1 MVERNDSNVGVF
13 ARVWRVL
20 LSAVLLL
27 TTVVVGTTV
36 TPAAAAGAATI
47 TKVLDPIQGAGYTAP
62 NTFQTGAN
70 VRYRLTFQC
79 SSLSTPCVTGTIT
92 DVLDPNLDFVQVI
105 PPSSTAV
112 TVTSSWDEPSR
123 TVTVNLTSFD
133 DGDSGEI
140 VIVARV
146 KGSTPGGTVIPNS
159 GSITVP
165 DGPIVTTPAVNIQV
179 PGPTPS
185 WGIIKNKT
193 APSADPTV
201 GADVTYRIDITAP
214 SPLGNVD
221 ISGGTVVDT
230 YPAGATVV
238 FSDGGVVDTVNH
250 TITWTFGPIPAN
262 SLNCTLSPCRVG
274 FKNIV
279 LNYPAPSFVAGQT
292 VTNYVQGNYDFANN
306 TSGVANAQADVV
318 LASAT
323 PVARFDKQGPVE
335 IAPGAP
341 ILWTPVL
348 VNQGNVVLHNV
359 EIIDTLPTNVTNF
372 QLAQFDYRYFISP
385 GNEPVVFDVFVGGV
399 WQSLATYVASNGSAG
414 FPAPLPAG
422 ATLMRARV
430 ATLEPGVEIRIGLS
444 GTASS
449 VVGDTILNCA
459 TRTADEFTDTADA
472 CLTTTVVENFAKLQ
486 VVKQLKF
493 VDPAATSAKPGDEFD
508 WLLEVANKGGVPVT
522 QIDIIDDLPPQFEL
536 LYTSCLGWAPDW
548 PGLGTSYYLNAFTT
562 CPSTP
567 SAGAVTLV
575 STTPNVNANGDT
587 RYHWRIDMTKG
598 VLNPNFFNAVYTSL
612 AAGGSVYLGIRV
624 RVKPGT
630 AVAQYT
636 NNLQANTPDAATIC
650 EANGGPDTTDV
661 DGDGNIT
668 EIMCAASSN
677 VIIDEAAVV
686 GAEKWDDGYPG
697 LDHVDQSTGQ
707 PSAVCPD
714 WGGYTR
720 YPCVAQTVPNGPF
733 DYKWKLQNY
742 GNINLTN
749 YVVYDVLPSVGD
761 TGVSQL
767 LGGQSRGTEWQ
778 PNLTGPVMIESQPAG
793 ANALVEYN
801 LTFNPCRP
809 ELNQGAADGPWQGSC
824 DNVWYTAA
832 QISDWSTVHSFRVK
846 AFQET
851 NGVWPAW
858 LPAEEIILSAPM
870 VAPSTA
876 IPSTST
882 PLNLSIAW
890 NSVAHRAFRL
900 NADQSIVRL
909 LAAEPRKV
917 GIIIPF
923 TENLPD
929 LVRLGNQVWLDT
941 GAAAGH
947 TDNGVYD
954 TDETPIS
961 GVKLELWKDDG
972 DGVFEPGAG
981 DTLVTS
987 TTTDAD
993 GNYWFIVDADTPYFV
1008 AIPTGQTSL
1017 AAMTSSTGANTGD
1030 TDNDDNG
1037 TPAPGYLAVSDVRS
1051 VALNGAPQGE
1061 TDTNDAGSAE
1071 TEADANI
1078 TAMQDNDSDLTID
1091 FGFVLPSVMTFRLG
1105 NLVWL
1110 DWNNNGV
1117 AEAGEAGVNGITV
1130 QLLDSVGAVIGSTVT
1145 AGGGKY
1151 LFSDLPAGDYSVRI
1165 PSGQVLLDGL
1175 WSSSNGEEADP
1186 DSNGDNNDNGTIV
1199 NASGVTSGVITLGP
1213 TANEPTNETL
1223 RSDVSTD
1230 DDNDAFPDNQSNYSV
1245 DFGFTAVRLG
1255 NQVWLDN
1262 GAGANFDNGKYDTD
1276 ETPISGVDVELWAD
1290 DGDGIFEPGTG
1301 DTLVKSTTTDADG
1314 NYWFLAQPNTAYF
1327 VAIAAGQPELAT
1339 LVSSTGVNGGV
1350 IDNDDNGA
1358 PQATYASVSSVRSVS
1373 PGGAPTGEI
1382 DTNDGATTAESEA
1395 NTNTRFLPDA
1405 NSDLTIDFGFLP
1417 TLYDLALIKTLV
1429 TASPVQPGGN
1439 VEWTI
1444 TVQNQGQT
1452 PSGDYTVTDTLPGG
1466 MSFVS
1471 ADNGG
1476 IEAGGVVSWD
1486 LSGLAPGESKALK
1499 LVSKVDDVTKAPFRN
1514 WAEISSDSGADDDS
1528 TPDTNTGSD
1537 TGSGTG
1543 TAPNDQVTNH
1553 NDTTF
1558 DSNAETPLPNSA
1570 TDEDDNDFEDVDVVV
1585 DYDLALAKVTSAS
1598 NVAVGANVSWTIR
1611 VQNQGNVASGV
1622 YSITDRI
1629 PGGMSFVSCTGATA
1643 CSDAA
1648 GVVTY
1653 TMPNLAVGQFVD
1665 VTLVTK
1671 VDDMNK
1677 QPFRNWAE
1685 ISADSG
1691 ADDDSTPD
1699 INTGTDT
1706 GYGPAMGATDNGG
1719 ANDLYVGITDLNS
1732 LATDGPTTG
1741 FIDEDDQDDA
1751 IVSGAVQYDMA
1762 LIKTVNTPSVVRGG
1776 EVTWTIT
1783 VKNQGNVDSGAY
1795 SVTDT
1800 IPGGMSYVSSSPL
1813 GSHAAGIVTWTN
1825 LANLKPGSTTT
1836 LTVTTKADDL
1846 SKRPFRNWAEIS
1858 ADGAD
1863 AYDLPGLN
1871 VEDEDSVPDTNTG
1884 SDNGAGI
1891 GTAPN
1896 DLVVNHNDISI
1907 DQPVGDEDDNDYE
1920 EVGVTIAY
1928 DLALVKVVDNAS
1940 PVHPG
1945 DTITW
1950 RIRVKNQGNVSS
1962 GVYTITDRVPTG
1974 LTYGTCT
1981 GGAACSQ
1988 AAGVVTFTMPSI
2000 APGATADVTYTTAIA
2015 DVTKAPFRNW
2025 AEISSDSAQ
2034 DLYGIDDEDSIPNT
2048 NTGKDATLPD
2058 DRYVSITDL
2067 ADVNIDQVGGDED
2080 DNDDSVVNVKITY
2093 DLALVKILPAG
2104 QTFKQDASITFNILV
2119 KNQGNVNS
2127 GAYSVQDVIPA
2138 GLTFVSASDNP
2149 LNAGQTVS
2157 WDLPNLAPGE
2167 IKTLTLV
2174 VKIADV
2180 TKSSYIN
2187 FAEITSDGSGQYGP
2201 GVHDEDSTPDGDITN
2216 DLLVDTDDV
2225 NIDSIPGDE
2234 DDHDRAVL
2242 DLTQVTS
2249 ESPIGVPVP
2258 ISDSQPLPA
2267 TGSDPLQLV
2276 LGGVGLLGIGLLAV
2290 ATTRR
2295 RRVA

>member
-1 MVERNDSNVGVF
+1 MVEQMDSNVGVF
-13 ARVWRVL
+13 ARAWRLVL
-20 LSAVLLL
+20 AAVLLL

-36 TPAAAAGAATI
+36 SPVAAAGAATI

-79 SSLSTPCVTGTIT
+79 SSLTTPCVTGTIT

-105 PPSSTAV
+105 PPSSTDV
-112 TVTSSWDEPSR
+112 IVTSSWDEPSR

-193 APSADPTV
+193 APSVDPTV
-201 GADVTYRIDITAP
+201 GADVTYRIDITAS

-262 SLNCTLSPCRVG
+262 SLSCTLSPCRVG

-306 TSGVANAQADVV
+306 TSGIANAQADVL

-359 EIIDTLPTNVTNF
+359 EIIDTLPANVTNF

-414 FPAPLPAG
+414 FPALLPVG
-422 ATLMRARV
+422 ATKLRARV

-548 PGLGTSYYLNAFTT
+548 PGLGTLYYLNTFTT

-587 RYHWRIDMTKG
+587 RHHWRIDMTNG
-598 VLNPNFFNAVYTSL
+598 VLNPNNFGDTYTSL

-636 NNLQANTPDAATIC
+636 NNLQANTPDAVTIC

-661 DGDGNIT
+661 DGDGNT
-668 EIMCAASSN
+668 SEIMCAASSV

-801 LTFNPCRP
+801 LTFDPCRP
-809 ELNQGAADGPWQGSC
+809 EVNQGAADGPWQGSC
-824 DNVWYTAA
+824 DNTWYTAA

-851 NGVWPAW
+851 NGAWPAW

-923 TENLPD
+923 TENLP
-929 LVRLGNQVWLDT
+929 
-941 GAAAGH
+941 
-947 TDNGVYD
+947 
-954 TDETPIS
+954 P
-961 GVKLELWKDDG
+961 
-972 DGVFEPGAG
+972 
-981 DTLVTS
+981 
-987 TTTDAD
+987 
-993 GNYWFIVDADTPYFV
+993 
-1008 AIPTGQTSL
+1008 
-1017 AAMTSSTGANTGD
+1017 
-1030 TDNDDNG
+1030 
-1037 TPAPGYLAVSDVRS
+1037 
-1051 VALNGAPQGE
+1051 
-1061 TDTNDAGSAE
+1061 
-1071 TEADANI
+1071 
-1078 TAMQDNDSDLTID
+1078 
-1091 FGFVLPSVMTFRLG
+1091 TFRLG

-1117 AEAGEAGVNGITV
+1117 AEAGEAGIDGITV

-1175 WSSSNGEEADP
+1175 WSSSNGEEVNP
-1186 DSNGDNNDNGTIV
+1186 NLNGDNNDNGTIV

-1339 LVSSTGVNGGV
+1339 LVSSTGANGGV

-1373 PGGAPTGEI
+1373 PGGAPTGEV

-1417 TLYDLALIKTLV
+1417 TQYDLALIKTLV

-1444 TVQNQGQT
+1444 TVHNQGQT
-1452 PSGDYTVTDTLPGG
+1452 PSGDYTVTDILPGG

-1598 NVAVGANVSWTIR
+1598 NVSVGANVTWTIR

-1629 PGGMSFVSCTGATA
+1629 PGGMSFVSCAGATA

-1719 ANDLYVGITDLNS
+1719 ANDLYVGIIDLNS

-1741 FIDEDDQDDA
+1741 FTDEDDHDDA
-1751 IVSGAVQYDMA
+1751 IVTGAVHYDLA
-1762 LIKTVNTPSVVRGG
+1762 LIKTVNNSTVVQDGN
-1776 EVTWTIT
+1776 VVWTIT
-1783 VKNQGNVDSGAY
+1783 VKNQGNVDSGPY

-1800 IPGGMSYVSSSPL
+1800 IPGGMSYVSSSP
-1813 GSHAAGIVTWTN
+1813 SSSQSSGIITWAN
-1825 LANLKPGSTTT
+1825 QANLTPGTTT
-1836 LTVTTKADDL
+1836 TFTLTTKADDL
-1846 SKRPFRNWAEIS
+1846 SKKPFRNWAEIS

-1896 DLVVNHNDISI
+1896 DLVVNHNDIST
-1907 DQPVGDEDDNDYE
+1907 DEPVGDEDDNDYE
-1920 EVGVTIAY
+1920 EVGGDVAY
-1928 DLALVKVVDNAS
+1928 DLALVKVVENAS
-1940 PVHPG
+1940 PVQPG

-1950 RIRVKNQGNVSS
+1950 RIRVKNQGNVAS
-1962 GVYTITDRVPTG
+1962 GVYTITDKVPTG
-1974 LTYGTCT
+1974 LDFGACT
-1981 GGAACSQ
+1981 GGTACSQ
-1988 AAGVVTFTMPSI
+1988 AAAVVTFTMASI
-2000 APGATADVTYTTAIA
+2000 AAGETAEVTYTTTIT

-2025 AEISSDSAQ
+2025 AEISADSAQ
-2034 DLYGIDDEDSIPNT
+2034 LLYGVDDEDSTPDT
-2048 NTGKDATLPD
+2048 NTGKDTTLPND
-2058 DRYVSITDL
+2058 NYVGIADL
-2067 ADVNIDQVGGDED
+2067 ADVSIDQLNGDED
-2080 DNDDSVVNVKITY
+2080 DNDDAVAEVRINY
-2093 DLALVKILPAG
+2093 DLALVKVLPAG
-2104 QTFKQDASITFNILV
+2104 QSFKKDGNVTFNIVV

-2157 WDLPNLAPGE
+2157 WELPNLAPGE
-2167 IKTLTLV
+2167 IRTLTLV
-2174 VKIADV
+2174 VKIADI
-2180 TKSSYIN
+2180 TKPTYIN
-2187 FAEITSDGSGQYGP
+2187 FAEIVKDGSAQYGP
-2201 GVHDEDSTPDGDITN
+2201 GVKDKDSTPDADITN
-2216 DLLVDTDDV
+2216 DQLVDNDDV
-2225 NIDSIPGDE
+2225 NIDNLPGDE
-2234 DDHDRAVL
+2234 DDHDRAMIEPFTVRS
-2242 DLTQVTS
+2242 DNPSTS
-2249 ESPIGVPVP
+2249 
-2258 ISDSQPLPA
+2258 PLPA
-2267 TGSDPLQLV
+2267 TGSDPLQL
-2276 LGGVGLLGIGLLAV
+2276 LIGGAGLLGIGLLAV
-2290 ATTRR
+2290 AVTRR
-2295 RRVA
+2295 RRRLV